1 MSNLI
6 VNDALIEE
14 LFKESDIK
22 NTKSSVK
29 ADDYEQNFYNT
40 SLKAAKMHFK
50 DSKGD
55 YELYAFTE
63 KQVQLLKELLILNHF
78 KVEISTDDFC
88 YVVKV
93 KN

>member
-40 SLKAAKMHFK
+40 SLKVHFK